1 MLILETPK
9 TDSTFCNISKSKT
22 YLETKEAILFF
33 IFFFTLILIFIFK
46 MSIVSKMIGDKK
58 KRKEGWDI
66 IPNKIAS
73 K

>member
-22 YLETKEAILFF
+22 YLETKDSFSS
-33 IFFFTLILIFIFK
+33 FFTLSSYFIFK

-58 KRKEGWDI
+58 RKL
-66 IPNKIAS
+66 S
-73 K
+73 KYLYLV

>member
-33 IFFFTLILIFIFK
+33 IFLLKVLIFIFK

-58 KRKEGWDI
+58 RE
-66 IPNKIAS
+66 N
-73 K
+73 

>member
-33 IFFFTLILIFIFK
+33 IFFTLSSSIFIFK

-58 KRKEGWDI
+58 EKTK
-66 IPNKIAS
+66 
-73 K
+73 

>member
-33 IFFFTLILIFIFK
+33 IFTLSSYFIFK
-46 MSIVSKMIGDKK
+46 MSIVSKMIGDKEK
-58 KRKEGWDI
+58 TK
-66 IPNKIAS
+66 
-73 K
+73 